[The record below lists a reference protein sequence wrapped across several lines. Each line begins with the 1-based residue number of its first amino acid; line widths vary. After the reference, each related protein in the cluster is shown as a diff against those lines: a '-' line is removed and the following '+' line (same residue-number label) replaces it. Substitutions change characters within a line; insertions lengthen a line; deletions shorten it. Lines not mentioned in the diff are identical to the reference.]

1 MESQQNTN
9 YLKVFYLIIISIL
22 VATSALLEPLISPR
36 PDDPEQILKHKTYVD
51 IHKVESRL
59 WQDPLATIERRYH
72 QLNGS
77 SVNSD
82 LSIDKQIKSFTKQ
95 LNSKRIEKN

>member
-36 PDDPEQILKHKTYVD
+36 PDDPEQILKYKTYVAYVD

-59 WQDPLATIERRYH
+59 WQDPFATIERRYH
-72 QLNGS
+72 QLSGS
-77 SVNSD
+77 SENSD
-82 LSIDKQIKSFTKQ
+82 LSIAA
-95 LNSKRIEKN
+95 